1 MEPGGHFGVR
11 ASRSSMELVDLGQS
25 RCDRLAL
32 PCPPPQYQQPLIGVQ
47 RRQRDTEKPMRRT
60 TPSTLTTWMRPWML
74 WRPRGRREPHLTCHT
89 GRPTKRVALPSTPAR
104 KRQRVLLLLVLTRSL
119 LRSRDRATLTQSL
132 PPRAPYVAFSPVP
145 SFLVSTWCA
154 RRTARQGRRGSK
166 GMATRC
172 LAPSLTARRDRRH
185 GRVRPGRRT
194 RCSGREAQTRLTCAS
209 PRSWGAVATSAYDM
223 GTWEGMEGTGWA
235 GLSQGGGGDGGFT
248 QQWMSTHGL
257 AVEPFGGRVCRW
269 MVMTV
274 PPICVCPYPHV
285 WVLHKLHPRFNGQLE
300 WPEDARPQPPSC
312 PLCGAERVFEFQVMT
327 PALVAL
333 DEAASWSGVA
343 STIPISW
350 SWMTVAVFTC
360 SAACQPSGGDQQGCC
375 EEWTAVALE

>member
-1 MEPGGHFGVR
+1 
-11 ASRSSMELVDLGQS
+11 
-25 RCDRLAL
+25 
-32 PCPPPQYQQPLIGVQ
+32 
-47 RRQRDTEKPMRRT
+47 
-60 TPSTLTTWMRPWML
+60 
-74 WRPRGRREPHLTCHT
+74 
-89 GRPTKRVALPSTPAR
+89 
-104 KRQRVLLLLVLTRSL
+104 
-119 LRSRDRATLTQSL
+119 
-132 PPRAPYVAFSPVP
+132 
-145 SFLVSTWCA
+145 
-154 RRTARQGRRGSK
+154 
-166 GMATRC
+166 
-172 LAPSLTARRDRRH
+172 
-185 GRVRPGRRT
+185 
-194 RCSGREAQTRLTCAS
+194 
-209 PRSWGAVATSAYDM
+209 
-223 GTWEGMEGTGWA
+223 
-235 GLSQGGGGDGGFT
+235 
-248 QQWMSTHGL
+248 
-257 AVEPFGGRVCRW
+257 

-285 WVLHKLHPRFNGQLE
+285 RVLHKLHPRFNGQLE